1 MEQQYRIVPE
11 FECFPCGKQ
20 NEVIKTKLEM
30 VICYIYPAMRV
41 GDLRVDNTEMDLHS
55 VHSHC
60 HCLHPV
66 HRTMTKVS
74 GEEGALALLHIFKC
88 SISP

>member
-1 MEQQYRIVPE
+1 M
-11 FECFPCGKQ
+11 
-20 NEVIKTKLEM
+20 
-30 VICYIYPAMRV
+30 
-41 GDLRVDNTEMDLHS
+41 DNTEVDLHS